1 MLSSSPSSVPASLVS
16 SFSVSEVGK
25 HGNHG
30 YRHERECVRERE
42 RRERERER
50 EGERERENV
59 KERERERER
68 ERLRERVCYV
78 TARSM
83 YVGERGNHPRVRKG
97 DQKIERE
104 KKG

>member
-1 MLSSSPSSVPASLVS
+1 MHVPHLSTCKYSTVYVMTES
-16 SFSVSEVGK
+16 
-25 HGNHG
+25 
-30 YRHERECVRERE
+30 VRET
-42 RRERERER
+42 
-50 EGERERENV
+50 
-59 KERERERER
+59 ERERERER